1 MRLLKQHSIVTHD
14 RLIKT
19 MIDYIEKPLLV
30 SCIAR
35 QTDLLSAT
43 LRCFGLGKIDKCEV
57 RPVD

>member
-1 MRLLKQHSIVTHD
+1 MAIVTHD

-19 MIDYIEKPLLV
+19 MIDHIEKPLLV

-43 LRCFGLGKIDKCEV
+43 LGCFGLGKIDKCEV
-57 RPVD
+57 RPIN